1 MSKRMSIGLIILISM
16 TLIGINLS
24 IHSPEKPSGPLP
36 QINIAT
42 MAHSFSGYTIF
53 LAKEKGYFKDQG
65 LDVRLIRTFPH
76 GMATLNALST
86 GEAQIAASSETPFI
100 NSILMGAQLYT
111 IATTIT
117 ADEHLA
123 IIARKDSQILTPKN
137 LKNKT
142 IGVTMGSN
150 GEYFLDM
157 VLSLNGL
164 SRENIQ
170 ILNLKPNQMVEKL
183 LAKEVDAIATWNP
196 QKFKAMK
203 TLGKNAVIFN
213 AENLYSPLF
222 IVATTQN
229 FAKHNPEIIK
239 KILKALL
246 SATQFI
252 KNNPHESHKIVAKEI
267 MTDANLLNELTATYH
282 FKLSLDQSFLTTL
295 ENQAYW
301 ALERNHDSGKEMP
314 NFLDFIY
321 LDALEE
327 INPQNVT
334 IIR

>member
-1 MSKRMSIGLIILISM
+1 MNIGLIILISVA
-16 TLIGINLS
+16 LIGINLS
-24 IHSPEKPSGPLP
+24 THSPDKPIKPLH

-42 MAHSFSGYTIF
+42 MPHSFSAYTIF
-53 LAKEKGYFKDQG
+53 LAEEKGYFKDQG
-65 LDVRLIRTFPH
+65 LDVRLIKTFPH
-76 GMATLNALST
+76 GMATLKALTT

-100 NSILMGAQLYT
+100 NSILMGAKLYT

-123 IIARKDSQILTPKN
+123 IIARKDSQILTPKDLN
-137 LKNKT
+137 NKT
-142 IGVTMGSN
+142 IGVTMCSN

-157 VLSLNGL
+157 VLSLSGL
-164 SRENIQ
+164 SREQIQ
-170 ILNLKPNQMVEKL
+170 ILNLKPSQMVEKL

-196 QKFKAMK
+196 QKFEAIKA
-203 TLGKNAVIFN
+203 LGQNAVSFN
-213 AENLYSPLF
+213 ADNLYSPLF
-222 IVATTQN
+222 IVATTQA
-229 FAKHNPEIIK
+229 FAKTNPEIIK
-239 KILKALL
+239 QILSALL

-252 KNNPHESHKIVAKEI
+252 NNNPDASNKSVARQI

-282 FKLSLDQSFLTTL
+282 FKVSLDQSFLTTL

-301 ALERNHDSGKEMP
+301 ALARNHDYGKKMP
-314 NFLDFIY
+314 NFLNFIY
-321 LDALEE
+321 LDALEG